1 MKKTVLT
8 VAAIGFTFAG
18 FAQDKLVT
26 SAATALSQRN
36 LEEAKAD
43 IDKAIANPE
52 TSSKPKAL
60 YVKAQVYFSLAQEA
74 KYASLKPV
82 REATLSLMKLAE
94 VKPDYEKEEV
104 TNNLFIGACDMYN
117 EGNADFNDADKS
129 KPADKKLSDAMESY
143 KTVIKI
149 HDLGGGKRFE
159 KYQRKLN
166 FDTIAANALV
176 NMSRIAYYQKNQE
189 EIISILTKVNVNPIT
204 KAADNYIIL
213 LETYDKYNTA
223 NANKMGAAEMQSIAD
238 ARKAFPNDINIRN
251 MEMNAYLKNGK
262 MAELV
267 KKMEEAVAAEPNNA
281 DLNFN
286 LALLYQGQA
295 NPKEGGKPANS
306 AELYKKSEDC
316 FKKAVGASSENGNYL
331 YNFGALYFMQGYDVN
346 DQMNA
351 IKGTSPDELKKYEA
365 LKKQRD
371 AYFES
376 AKAQMEKAATL
387 LGTGTVK
394 ESDKDVYTATLEAL
408 KQLYQVADNKAKVDE
423 INGKLKALK
432 AQDKQ

>member
-26 SAATALSQRN
+26 SAATALSQKN
-36 LEEAKAD
+36 LDEAKAD

-52 TSSKPKAL
+52 TCSKPKAL
-60 YVKAQVYFSLAQEA
+60 YVKAQIYFSLATEP
-74 KYASLKPV
+74 KYAALKPG
-82 REATLSLMKLAE
+82 REAIAALIKLSE

-104 TNNLFIGACDMYN
+104 VNNLFIGACQMYN
-117 EGNADFNDADKS
+117 DGNAEFNDADKA
-129 KPADKKLSDAMESY
+129 KPGDKKLEEAMESY
-143 KTVIKI
+143 KSVIKI
-149 HDLGGGKRFE
+149 HDLNGGKRFE
-159 KYQRKLN
+159 KYARAKN

-189 EIISILTKVNVNPIT
+189 EIISILTKVNSNPIT
-204 KAADNYIIL
+204 KASDNYIIL

-223 NANKMGAAEMQSIAD
+223 NANKMGTAEMQAIAD

-295 NPKEGGKPANS
+295 SPKEGAKPANA
-306 AELYKKSEDC
+306 AELYKKSEEC
-316 FKKAVGASSENGNYL
+316 FKKAVAASSENPTYL

-346 DQMNA
+346 DQMNN
-351 IKGTSPDELKKYEA
+351 IKGTSPDEMKKYEA

-371 AYFES
+371 GFFES
-376 AKAQMEKAATL
+376 AKANMEKAVTI
-387 LGTGTVK
+387 LGTGTLK
-394 ESDKDVYTATLEAL
+394 DSDKDVYRAALEAL
-408 KQLYQVADNKAKVDE
+408 KQVYQVADNKAKIDE
-423 INGKLKALK
+423 MKSKLDKLK
-432 AQDKQ
+432 AQDKE